1 MATVSELLARKGKAV
16 YTIGKTKTVF
26 EAIGLMVAN
35 NVGALV
41 VLDDTRPCGMITERD
56 YLRKV
61 ALAGRASKSTF
72 VQEIMS
78 DQLVHVALETPV
90 EECMQCMT
98 RARIRHLPVLS
109 EGQLVGLVSI
119 GDLVTFLAEE
129 RQHEIHELTAYIQG
143 GYSSRSAG

>member
-16 YTIGKTKTVF
+16 YTISKTKTVF
-26 EAIGLMVAN
+26 EAISLMVAH

-41 VLDDTRPCGMITERD
+41 VLDGARPCGMITERD

-61 ALAGRASKSTF
+61 ALAGRVSSSTF

-78 DQLVHVALETPV
+78 DRLVHVTLDTAV
-90 EECMQCMT
+90 EECMQLMT

-109 EGQLVGLVSI
+109 DSQLVGLVSI
-119 GDLVTFLAEE
+119 GDLVKFVAEA
-129 RQHEIHELTAYIQG
+129 RQQEIHQLTAYIQG
-143 GYSSRSAG
+143 SYS

>member
-1 MATVSELLARKGKAV
+1 MATVSELLARKGRAV

-26 EAIGLMVAN
+26 EAIGLMVSH

-41 VLDDTRPCGMITERD
+41 VLDGATPCGMITERD

-61 ALAGRASKSTF
+61 ALVGRASKSTF

-78 DQLVHVALETPV
+78 SELVHVGLDTPV
-90 EECMQCMT
+90 EECMQHMT

-109 EGQLVGLVSI
+109 DSQLVGLVSI
-119 GDLVTFLAEE
+119 GDLVKFLAEE
-129 RQHEIHELTAYIQG
+129 RQREIRELTAYIQG
-143 GYSSRSAG
+143 SYS

>member
-1 MATVSELLARKGKAV
+1 MATVSELLARKGNAV

-26 EAIGLMVAN
+26 EAISLMVAH

-41 VLDDTRPCGMITERD
+41 VLDEARPCGIITERD

-61 ALAGRASKSTF
+61 AVVGRMSKSTF

-78 DQLVHVALETPV
+78 GQLVHVDLGTPV
-90 EECMQCMT
+90 EECMQRMT

-109 EGQLVGLVSI
+109 DSQLVGIVSI
-119 GDLVTFLAEE
+119 GDLVKFLAEE
-129 RQHEIHELTAYIQG
+129 RQHEIRELTAYIQG
-143 GYSSRSAG
+143 NYAS